1 MMFRPAQARWFETY
15 VPREQTVKAAEVLAS
30 TGVVQL
36 ETDPRVTE
44 PVDEERLSY
53 FVEAFRALAAGHAH
67 DLPGA
72 GRQATA
78 LVGDPLHLANQ
89 ALHQLRVWSARVEFL
104 KAHVEHLRGELRH
117 HELLAECLQ
126 AMRQAGLDLDSV
138 FHKTRFLCKCLFACP
153 RGGACEAEMDAEV
166 DVIVHGSQ
174 HDFLYI
180 ASLPDQRHAIRHWV
194 VERGCEQMGIPAWL
208 SGEHEEQVRKVCAHL
223 TRTHDELVEL
233 EGELKALRRDP
244 AMAEARANVDTLH
257 WYLRHAAGTL
267 TEGPFCH
274 VTGWTTARNPL
285 QLREALEK
293 AGIRAVLRLPQPP
306 ARSAPPVATLDNWWA
321 RPFQPFL
328 VMWGTPDRL
337 TVDPSG
343 LLPVIVPLLF
353 GYMFPDVGHGLLLV
367 LLGLALYRR
376 SPRTRFLM
384 PCGLAAMVFG
394 ALFGEVFGFHGL
406 VSPLWMKPLDDPLAV
421 LAIPMGF
428 GVVLMLLGLA
438 FAGFEAHWRGELRA
452 WLLLDAAVL
461 LLYVSLLAGVFT
473 PRAFWFTG
481 LAIGHYFIGALVLAS
496 AGERGVALL
505 NAAGQLLLSIFE
517 LAMNT
522 LSFLRVGAFALAHAA
537 LSLAILT
544 LAEGVDSPWAWGL
557 IILLGNLFG
566 VVMEGLL
573 VFVQTTRLVLFEFFI
588 RFLHAEGR
596 LFRAVGK
603 VPGGSGKGN

>member
-36 ETDPRVTE
+36 ETDPRVAE
-44 PVDEERLSY
+44 PVDEERLSD

-481 LAIGHYFIGALVLAS
+481 LAIVQYFIGALVLAS
-496 AGERGVALL
+496 AGERGMALL

-603 VPGGSGKGN
+603 APGGSGKGN

>member
-328 VMWGTPDRL
+328 VMWGTPDRM

-343 LLPVIVPLLF
+343 LLPLIVPLLF
-353 GYMFPDVGHGLLLV
+353 GYMFPDMGHGLALI

-376 SPRTRFLM
+376 FPRTRFLM

-406 VSPLWMKPLDDPLAV
+406 VPPLWMKPLDDPLAV

-481 LAIGHYFIGALVLAS
+481 LAIVQYFIGALVLAS
-496 AGERGVALL
+496 AGERGMALL

>member
-36 ETDPRVTE
+36 ETDPRVAE
-44 PVDEERLSY
+44 PVDEERLSD

-274 VTGWTTARNPL
+274 VTGWTTARDPR
-285 QLREALEK
+285 QLRTALEK
-293 AGIRAVLRLPQPP
+293 AGIHAVLRLPQPP

-328 VMWGTPDRL
+328 VMWGTPDRM

-343 LLPVIVPLLF
+343 LLPLIVPLLF
-353 GYMFPDVGHGLLLV
+353 GYMFPDMGHGLALI

-376 SPRTRFLM
+376 FPRTRFLI

-406 VSPLWMKPLDDPLAV
+406 VPPLWMKPLDDPLAV

-481 LAIGHYFIGALVLAS
+481 LAIVQYFIGALVLAS
-496 AGERGVALL
+496 AGERGMALL

-557 IILLGNLFG
+557 IILLGNVFG

-603 VPGGSGKGN
+603 APGGSGKGN

>member
-496 AGERGVALL
+496 AGERGMALL

-544 LAEGVDSPWAWGL
+544 LADGVDSPWAWGL